1 MTPSSLRWG
10 LTPRGGEDEED
21 KIQRERRRGGRE
33 QERERE
39 GGVRDKEITCE
50 HMALT
55 AYEMYNYCLQLV
67 KRSVVAKNSRQ

>member
-21 KIQRERRRGGRE
+21 EREREGGRE
-33 QERERE
+33 RERERE